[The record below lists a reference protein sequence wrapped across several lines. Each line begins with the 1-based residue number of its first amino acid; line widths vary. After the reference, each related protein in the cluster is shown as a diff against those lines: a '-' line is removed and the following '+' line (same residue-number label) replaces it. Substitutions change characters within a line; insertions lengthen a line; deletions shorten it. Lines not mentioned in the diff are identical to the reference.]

1 MSIAAISCISYRQM
15 VEMTVSVNADSNY
28 HQGLDAP
35 VFLRYYLNL
44 VSIIGVK

>member
-28 HQGLDAP
+28 HQGLRD
-35 VFLRYYLNL
+35 Y
-44 VSIIGVK
+44 IVKTMFIKLKAS